1 MAEQAPKKIDLASV
15 DHVMKTTR
23 TVRLRLDLE
32 RSVPE
37 SLIEEA
43 IEVALQ
49 APTGANS
56 QTWRFV
62 VVTDENLRSGI
73 ADLYRQGAERYLA
86 GETGVTRTGV
96 AVDKQYPDDD
106 PRQQRMPLIVKSAVH
121 LIENLHRVP
130 VHIMLF
136 LENRFDHEDVFTQ
149 GSMWG
154 SILPAAWSLTAPS
167 MWAPGAS
174 WSSSSA
180 AAAARS
186 ASRDP
191 MIAPSPARASRR
203 ASPLPSGPVPP
214 KKASIPTPLP
224 LGWSTAGWSQSTA
237 HTISPIWEIGKRRYP
252 PGAHRLFGP
261 NIF

>member
-1 MAEQAPKKIDLASV
+1 MAEQAHKKIDLASV

-23 TVRLRLDLE
+23 TVRLCLDLE

-62 VVTDENLRSGI
+62 VVTDENLRSRI

-154 SILPAAWSLTAPS
+154 SILPAAWSLMLALR
-167 MWAPGAS
+167 ARGVAS
-174 WSSSSA
+174 AWTTFTLMYEKEIQELLGVPA
-180 AAAARS
+180 HYTQAVLLPVAWLKGGDLRPAKRF
-186 ASRDP
+186 
-191 MIAPSPARASRR
+191 PARDVTFWNGWDKQR
-203 ASPLPSGPVPP
+203 A
-214 KKASIPTPLP
+214 
-224 LGWSTAGWSQSTA
+224 
-237 HTISPIWEIGKRRYP
+237 E
-252 PGAHRLFGP
+252 
-261 NIF
+261 